1 MISGY
6 CLYENPLPASDLLR
20 LKDANSRSELVKV
33 LSLTALWFQPMLTP
47 CHLGRGYAES
57 GVGGT
62 TCRQPS
68 SGMANFGFSSFPA
81 RKAAFTSMSAIQM
94 ERQSSGSSPPLNL
107 PATLG

>member
-1 MISGY
+1 MSKT
-6 CLYENPLPASDLLR
+6 LPASDR
-20 LKDANSRSELVKV
+20 ERYNDAISRSEPAKV
-33 LSLTALWFQPMLTP
+33 LSLTALWLQSMPTP

-57 GVGGT
+57 EVGEI
-62 TCRQPS
+62 TCYQPS